1 MANTVQPKPL
11 ELQTSMEE
19 AVTSFEQYL
28 EPEEEK
34 LEEAQ
39 VESQADE
46 TVEEEVVE
54 EEEQEELQADEIEET
69 EETES
74 LDDEQD
80 ELEEVDEPQLYTVKV
95 NGEEVE
101 VTIDELQNS
110 YSRQKDYTRKTQ
122 ELAQQRKTVEEQQSE
137 VAKNEAIYK
146 ELLPKMEAAL
156 NEGLGEEPDWNALY
170 QADPIGYVRERDL
183 WNEKQQKLQAVQAE
197 QQRLQEEAQAK
208 QQEQIQNYMQY
219 GDKQLL
225 KIVPEWKDQS
235 IAQKEKLAIREHAI
249 NDLGFTAEEINQVY
263 DYRLLLGLRNSYL
276 QTKTQKAV
284 KKKPTQKASAR
295 NRVGKPGSV
304 TRKNNSTPLKRSKQ
318 RLAKTGKVHD
328 AAKVFEQLI

>member
-1 MANTVQPKPL
+1 MTNTAKPL
-11 ELQTSMEE
+11 DLQTNMDK
-19 AVTSFEQYL
+19 AVNSLEQFL
-28 EPEEEK
+28 DPQEDKP
-34 LEEAQ
+34 EEAQ
-39 VESQADE
+39 EELQADE

-95 NGEEVE
+95 NGEEVA

>member
-11 ELQTSMEE
+11 DLQTNMEE

-28 EPEEEK
+28 EPEEDNP
-34 LEEAQ
+34 EEAQ
-39 VESQADE
+39 VELQADE
-46 TVEEEVVE
+46 TVEEEIVE
-54 EEEQEELQADEIEET
+54 EEELLADDFEET
-69 EETES
+69 EETET

-80 ELEEVDEPQLYTVKV
+80 EIEEVSEPQLYAVKI
-95 NGEEVE
+95 NGEDVE
-101 VTIDELQNS
+101 VTIDELQSS
-110 YSRQKDYTRKTQ
+110 YSRQADYTRKTQ

-156 NEGLGEEPDWNALY
+156 SESLGDEPNWETLY
-170 QADPIGYVRERDL
+170 SNDPIGYVRERDL

-197 QQRLQEEAQAK
+197 QTRLQEEDQVK
-208 QQEQIQNYMQY
+208 QQEQIQKYMQY
-219 GDKQLL
+219 GEKQILNH
-225 KIVPEWKDQS
+225 VPEWKDNTIQ
-235 IAQKEKLAIREHAI
+235 QEEKLAIRDHAI

-263 DYRLLLGLRNSYL
+263 DYRLLMGLRNSWM
-276 QTKTQKAV
+276 QNKTQKAV

-295 NRVGKPGSV
+295 NRVAKPGSV
-304 TRKNNSTPLKRSKQ
+304 SRKKTSTPLKKSKA
-318 RLAKTGKVHD
+318 RLAKSGKVQD

>member
-11 ELQTSMEE
+11 DLQTNMEE

-28 EPEEEK
+28 EPEEDNP
-34 LEEAQ
+34 EEAQ
-39 VESQADE
+39 VESKADE
-46 TVEEEVVE
+46 TVEEEIVE
-54 EEEQEELQADEIEET
+54 EEELLADDFEET
-69 EETES
+69 EETET

-80 ELEEVDEPQLYTVKV
+80 EIEEVSEPQLYAVKI
-95 NGEEVE
+95 NGEDVE
-101 VTIDELQNS
+101 VTIDELQSS
-110 YSRQKDYTRKTQ
+110 YSRQADYTRKTQ

-156 NEGLGEEPDWNALY
+156 SESLGDEPNWETLY
-170 QADPIGYVRERDL
+170 SNDPIGYVRERDL

-197 QQRLQEEAQAK
+197 QARLQEEDQVK
-208 QQEQIQNYMQY
+208 KQEQIQKYMQY
-219 GDKQLL
+219 GEKQILNH
-225 KIVPEWKDQS
+225 VPEWKDKTIQ
-235 IAQKEKLAIREHAI
+235 QEEKLAIRDHAI

-263 DYRLLLGLRNSYL
+263 DYRLLMGLRNSWI
-276 QTKTQKAV
+276 QNKTQKAV

-295 NRVGKPGSV
+295 NRVAKPGSV
-304 TRKNNSTPLKRSKQ
+304 SRKKTSTPLKKSKA
-318 RLAKTGKVHD
+318 RLAKSGKVQD

>member
-11 ELQTSMEE
+11 DLQTNMEE

-28 EPEEEK
+28 EPEEDNP
-34 LEEAQ
+34 EEAQ
-39 VESQADE
+39 AELQADE
-46 TVEEEVVE
+46 TVEEEIVE
-54 EEEQEELQADEIEET
+54 EEELLADDFEET
-69 EETES
+69 EETET

-80 ELEEVDEPQLYTVKV
+80 EIEEVSEPQLYAVKI
-95 NGEEVE
+95 NGEDVE
-101 VTIDELQNS
+101 VTIDELQSS
-110 YSRQKDYTRKTQ
+110 YSRQADYTRKTQ

-156 NEGLGEEPDWNALY
+156 SESLGDEPNWETLY
-170 QADPIGYVRERDL
+170 SNDPIGYVRERDL

-197 QQRLQEEAQAK
+197 QTRLQEEDQVK
-208 QQEQIQNYMQY
+208 QQEQIQKYMQY
-219 GDKQLL
+219 GEKQILNH
-225 KIVPEWKDQS
+225 VPEWKDKTIQ
-235 IAQKEKLAIREHAI
+235 QEEKLAIRDHAI

-263 DYRLLLGLRNSYL
+263 DYRLLMGLRNSWM
-276 QTKTQKAV
+276 QNKTQKAV

-295 NRVGKPGSV
+295 NRVAKPGSV
-304 TRKNNSTPLKRSKQ
+304 SRKKTSTPLKKSKA
-318 RLAKTGKVHD
+318 RLAKSGKVQD

>member
-46 TVEEEVVE
+46 TVEEEIVE
-54 EEEQEELQADEIEET
+54 EEELQADDFEET
-69 EETES
+69 EETET

-80 ELEEVDEPQLYTVKV
+80 EIEEQNEPQLYSVKI
-95 NGEEVE
+95 NGEDVE
-101 VTIDELQNS
+101 VTIDELQSS
-110 YSRQKDYTRKTQ
+110 YSRQADYTRKTQ
-122 ELAQQRKTVEEQQSE
+122 ELAKKRLAVEEQQSE

-156 NEGLGEEPDWNALY
+156 SESLGTEPDWETLY
-170 QADPIGYVRERDL
+170 SNDPIGYVRERDL

-197 QQRLQEEAQAK
+197 QTRLQEEDQVK
-208 QQEQIQNYMQY
+208 QQEQIQKYMQY
-219 GDKQLL
+219 GEKQILNH
-225 KIVPEWKDQS
+225 VPEWKDKTIQ
-235 IAQKEKLAIREHAI
+235 QEEKLAIRDHAI

-263 DYRLLLGLRNSYL
+263 DYRLLLGLRNSWM

-295 NRVGKPGSV
+295 NRVAKPGSV
-304 TRKNNSTPLKRSKQ
+304 SRKKTSTPLKKSKA
-318 RLAKTGKVHD
+318 RLAKSGKVQD

>member
-1 MANTVQPKPL
+1 MTNTAKPL
-11 ELQTSMEE
+11 ELQTNMDE
-19 AVTSFEQYL
+19 AVSSLEQFL
-28 EPEEEK
+28 DPQEDKP
-34 LEEAQ
+34 EEAQ
-39 VESQADE
+39 EELQADE

-137 VAKNEAIYK
+137 VAKTEAIYK

-197 QQRLQEEAQAK
+197 KQRLQEEAQAK

>member
-46 TVEEEVVE
+46 TVEEEIVE
-54 EEEQEELQADEIEET
+54 EEELQADDFEET
-69 EETES
+69 EETET

-80 ELEEVDEPQLYTVKV
+80 EIEEQNEPQLYAVKI
-95 NGEEVE
+95 NGEDVE
-101 VTIDELQNS
+101 VTIDELQSS
-110 YSRQKDYTRKTQ
+110 YSRQADYTRKTQ

-156 NEGLGEEPDWNALY
+156 SESLGDEPNWETLY
-170 QADPIGYVRERDL
+170 SNDPIGYVRERDL

-197 QQRLQEEAQAK
+197 QTRLQEEDQVK
-208 QQEQIQNYMQY
+208 QQEQIQKYMQY
-219 GDKQLL
+219 GEKQILNH
-225 KIVPEWKDQS
+225 VPEWKDKTIQ
-235 IAQKEKLAIREHAI
+235 QEEKLAIRDHAI

-263 DYRLLLGLRNSYL
+263 DYRLLMGLRNSWM
-276 QTKTQKAV
+276 QNKTQKAV

-295 NRVGKPGSV
+295 NRVAKPGSV
-304 TRKNNSTPLKRSKQ
+304 SRKKTSTPLKKSKA
-318 RLAKTGKVHD
+318 RLAKSGKVQD

>member
-11 ELQTSMEE
+11 DLQTNMEE

-28 EPEEEK
+28 EPEEDNP
-34 LEEAQ
+34 EEAQ
-39 VESQADE
+39 VELQADE
-46 TVEEEVVE
+46 TVEEEIVE
-54 EEEQEELQADEIEET
+54 EEELLADDFEEIEET
-69 EETES
+69 ET

-80 ELEEVDEPQLYTVKV
+80 ETEEVSEPQLYAVKI
-95 NGEEVE
+95 NGEDVE
-101 VTIDELQNS
+101 VTIDELQSS
-110 YSRQKDYTRKTQ
+110 YSRQADYTRKTQ

-156 NEGLGEEPDWNALY
+156 SESLGDEPNWETLY
-170 QADPIGYVRERDL
+170 SNDPIGYVRERDL

-197 QQRLQEEAQAK
+197 QTRLQEEDQVK
-208 QQEQIQNYMQY
+208 QQEQIQKYMQY
-219 GDKQLL
+219 GEKQILNH
-225 KIVPEWKDQS
+225 VPEWKDNTIQ
-235 IAQKEKLAIREHAI
+235 QEEKLAIRDHAI

-263 DYRLLLGLRNSYL
+263 DYRLLMGLRNSWM
-276 QTKTQKAV
+276 QNKTQKAV

-295 NRVGKPGSV
+295 NRVAKPGSV
-304 TRKNNSTPLKRSKQ
+304 SRKKTSTPLKKSKA
-318 RLAKTGKVHD
+318 RLAKSGKVQD

>member
-46 TVEEEVVE
+46 TVEEEIVE
-54 EEEQEELQADEIEET
+54 EEELQADDFEET
-69 EETES
+69 EETET

-80 ELEEVDEPQLYTVKV
+80 EIEEQNEPQLYAVKV
-95 NGEEVE
+95 NGEDVE
-101 VTIDELQNS
+101 VTIDELQSS
-110 YSRQKDYTRKTQ
+110 YSRQADYTRKTQ

-156 NEGLGEEPDWNALY
+156 SESLGTEPDWETLY
-170 QADPIGYVRERDL
+170 SNDPIGYVRERDL

-197 QQRLQEEAQAK
+197 QTRLQEEDQVK
-208 QQEQIQNYMQY
+208 QQEQIQKYMQY
-219 GDKQLL
+219 GEKQILYH
-225 KIVPEWKDQS
+225 VPEWKDKTIQ
-235 IAQKEKLAIREHAI
+235 QEEKLAIRDHAI

-263 DYRLLLGLRNSYL
+263 DYRLLMGLRNSWM
-276 QTKTQKAV
+276 QNKTQKAV

-295 NRVGKPGSV
+295 NRVAKPGSV
-304 TRKNNSTPLKRSKQ
+304 SRKKTSTPLKKSKA
-318 RLAKTGKVHD
+318 RLAKSGKVQD

>member
-46 TVEEEVVE
+46 TVEEEIVE
-54 EEEQEELQADEIEET
+54 EEELQADDFEET
-69 EETES
+69 EETET

-80 ELEEVDEPQLYTVKV
+80 EIEEQNEPQLYAVKI
-95 NGEEVE
+95 NGEDVE
-101 VTIDELQNS
+101 VTIDELQSS
-110 YSRQKDYTRKTQ
+110 YSRQADYTRKTQ
-122 ELAQQRKTVEEQQSE
+122 ELAQQRKTIKEQQSE

-156 NEGLGEEPDWNALY
+156 SESLGDEPNWETLY
-170 QADPIGYVRERDL
+170 SNDPIGYVRERDL

-197 QQRLQEEAQAK
+197 QTRLQEEDQVK
-208 QQEQIQNYMQY
+208 QQEQIQKYMQY
-219 GDKQLL
+219 GEKQILNH
-225 KIVPEWKDQS
+225 VPEWKDKTIQ
-235 IAQKEKLAIREHAI
+235 QEEKLAIRDHAI

-263 DYRLLLGLRNSYL
+263 DYRLLMGLRNSWM
-276 QTKTQKAV
+276 QNKTQKAV

-295 NRVGKPGSV
+295 NRVAKPGSV
-304 TRKNNSTPLKRSKQ
+304 SRKKTSTPLKKSKA
-318 RLAKTGKVHD
+318 RLAKSGKVQD

>member
-46 TVEEEVVE
+46 TVEEEIVE
-54 EEEQEELQADEIEET
+54 EEELQADDFEET
-69 EETES
+69 EETET

-80 ELEEVDEPQLYTVKV
+80 EIEEQNEPQLYAVKV
-95 NGEEVE
+95 NGEDVE
-101 VTIDELQNS
+101 VTIDELQSS
-110 YSRQKDYTRKTQ
+110 YSRQADYTRKTQ
-122 ELAQQRKTVEEQQSE
+122 ELAQQRKTVEEQQGE

-156 NEGLGEEPDWNALY
+156 SESLGDEPNWETLY
-170 QADPIGYVRERDL
+170 SNDPIGYVRERDL

-197 QQRLQEEAQAK
+197 QTRLQEEDQVK
-208 QQEQIQNYMQY
+208 QQEQIQKYMQY
-219 GDKQLL
+219 GEKQILNH
-225 KIVPEWKDQS
+225 VPEWKDKTIQ
-235 IAQKEKLAIREHAI
+235 QEEKLAIRDHAI

-263 DYRLLLGLRNSYL
+263 DYRLLMGLRNSWM
-276 QTKTQKAV
+276 QNKTQKAV

-295 NRVGKPGSV
+295 NRVAKPGSV
-304 TRKNNSTPLKRSKQ
+304 SRKKISTPLKKSKA
-318 RLAKTGKVHD
+318 RLAKSGKVQD

>member
-1 MANTVQPKPL
+1 MTNTAKPL
-11 ELQTSMEE
+11 ELQTNMDE
-19 AVTSFEQYL
+19 AVSSLEQFL
-28 EPEEEK
+28 DPQEDKP
-34 LEEAQ
+34 EEAQ
-39 VESQADE
+39 EELQADE

-208 QQEQIQNYMQY
+208 QQEQIQNYMY
-219 GDKQLL
+219 GHTTLVQVTHHIIHLQEQ
-225 KIVPEWKDQS
+225 VP
-235 IAQKEKLAIREHAI
+235 KLH
-249 NDLGFTAEEINQVY
+249 L
-263 DYRLLLGLRNSYL
+263 
-276 QTKTQKAV
+276 
-284 KKKPTQKASAR
+284 
-295 NRVGKPGSV
+295 
-304 TRKNNSTPLKRSKQ
+304 
-318 RLAKTGKVHD
+318 
-328 AAKVFEQLI
+328 

>member
-46 TVEEEVVE
+46 TVEEEIVE
-54 EEEQEELQADEIEET
+54 EEELQADDFEET
-69 EETES
+69 EETET

-80 ELEEVDEPQLYTVKV
+80 EIEEQNEPQLYSVKI
-95 NGEEVE
+95 NGEDVE
-101 VTIDELQNS
+101 VTIDELQSS
-110 YSRQKDYTRKTQ
+110 YSRQADYTRKTQ
-122 ELAQQRKTVEEQQSE
+122 ELAKKRLAVEEQKSE

-156 NEGLGEEPDWNALY
+156 SESLGTEPDWETLY
-170 QADPIGYVRERDL
+170 SNDPIGYVRERDL

-197 QQRLQEEAQAK
+197 QTRLQEEEQVK
-208 QQEQIQNYMQY
+208 QQEQIQKYMQY
-219 GDKQLL
+219 GEKQILNH
-225 KIVPEWKDQS
+225 VPEWKDKTIQ
-235 IAQKEKLAIREHAI
+235 QEEKLAIRDHAI

-263 DYRLLLGLRNSYL
+263 DYRLLLGLRNSWM
-276 QTKTQKAV
+276 QNKTQKAV

-295 NRVGKPGSV
+295 NRVAKPGSV
-304 TRKNNSTPLKRSKQ
+304 SRKKTSTPLKKSKA
-318 RLAKTGKVHD
+318 RLAKSGKVQD

>member
-46 TVEEEVVE
+46 TVEEEIVE
-54 EEEQEELQADEIEET
+54 EEELQADDFEET
-69 EETES
+69 EETET

-80 ELEEVDEPQLYTVKV
+80 EIEEQNEPQLYAVKV
-95 NGEEVE
+95 NGEDVE
-101 VTIDELQNS
+101 VTIDELQSS
-110 YSRQKDYTRKTQ
+110 YSRQADYTRKTQ

-156 NEGLGEEPDWNALY
+156 SESLGTEPDWETLY
-170 QADPIGYVRERDL
+170 SNDPIGYVRERDL

-197 QQRLQEEAQAK
+197 QTRLQEEEQVK
-208 QQEQIQNYMQY
+208 QQEQIQKYMQY
-219 GDKQLL
+219 GEKQILNH
-225 KIVPEWKDQS
+225 VPEWKDKTIQ
-235 IAQKEKLAIREHAI
+235 QEEKLAIRDHAI

-263 DYRLLLGLRNSYL
+263 DYRLLLGLRNSWM
-276 QTKTQKAV
+276 QNKTQKAV

-295 NRVGKPGSV
+295 NRVAKPGSV
-304 TRKNNSTPLKRSKQ
+304 SRKKTSTPLKKSKA
-318 RLAKTGKVHD
+318 RLAKSGKVQD

>member
-11 ELQTSMEE
+11 DLQTNMEE

-28 EPEEEK
+28 EPEEDNP
-34 LEEAQ
+34 EEAQ
-39 VESQADE
+39 AELQADE
-46 TVEEEVVE
+46 TVEEEIVE
-54 EEEQEELQADEIEET
+54 EEELLADDFEET
-69 EETES
+69 EETET

-80 ELEEVDEPQLYTVKV
+80 EIEEVSEPQLYAVKI
-95 NGEEVE
+95 NGEDVE
-101 VTIDELQNS
+101 VTIDELQSS
-110 YSRQKDYTRKTQ
+110 YSRQADYTRKTQ

-156 NEGLGEEPDWNALY
+156 SESLGDEPNWETLY
-170 QADPIGYVRERDL
+170 SNDPIGYVRERDL

-197 QQRLQEEAQAK
+197 QTRLQEEDQVK
-208 QQEQIQNYMQY
+208 QQEQIQKYMQY
-219 GDKQLL
+219 GEKQILNH
-225 KIVPEWKDQS
+225 VPEWKDSTIQ
-235 IAQKEKLAIREHAI
+235 QEEKLAIRDHAI

-263 DYRLLLGLRNSYL
+263 DYRLLMGLRNSWM
-276 QTKTQKAV
+276 QNKTQKAV

-295 NRVGKPGSV
+295 NRVAKPGSV
-304 TRKNNSTPLKRSKQ
+304 SRKKTSTPLKKSKA
-318 RLAKTGKVHD
+318 RLAKSGKVQD

>member
-46 TVEEEVVE
+46 TVEEEIVE
-54 EEEQEELQADEIEET
+54 EEELQADDFEET
-69 EETES
+69 EETET

-80 ELEEVDEPQLYTVKV
+80 EIEEQNEPQLYAVKI
-95 NGEEVE
+95 NGEDVE
-101 VTIDELQNS
+101 VTIDELQSS
-110 YSRQKDYTRKTQ
+110 YSRQADYTRKTQ

-156 NEGLGEEPDWNALY
+156 SESLGTEPDWETLY
-170 QADPIGYVRERDL
+170 SNDPIGYVRERDL

-197 QQRLQEEAQAK
+197 QTRLQEEDQVK
-208 QQEQIQNYMQY
+208 QQEQIQKYMQY
-219 GDKQLL
+219 GEKQILNH
-225 KIVPEWKDQS
+225 VPEWKDKTIQ
-235 IAQKEKLAIREHAI
+235 QEEKLAIRDHAI

-263 DYRLLLGLRNSYL
+263 DYRLLMGLRNSWM
-276 QTKTQKAV
+276 QNKTQKAV

-295 NRVGKPGSV
+295 NRVAKPGSV
-304 TRKNNSTPLKRSKQ
+304 SRKKTSTPLKKSKA
-318 RLAKTGKVHD
+318 RLAKSGKVQD

>member
-1 MANTVQPKPL
+1 MTNTAKPL
-11 ELQTSMEE
+11 ELQTNMDE
-19 AVTSFEQYL
+19 AVSSLEQFL
-28 EPEEEK
+28 DPQEDKP
-34 LEEAQ
+34 EEAQ
-39 VESQADE
+39 EELQADE

-122 ELAQQRKTVEEQQSE
+122 ELAQQRKAVEEQQSE

>member
-46 TVEEEVVE
+46 TVEEEIVE
-54 EEEQEELQADEIEET
+54 EEELQADDFEET
-69 EETES
+69 EETET

-80 ELEEVDEPQLYTVKV
+80 EIEEQNEPQLYAVKV
-95 NGEEVE
+95 NGEDVE
-101 VTIDELQNS
+101 VTIDELQSS
-110 YSRQKDYTRKTQ
+110 YSRQADYTRKTQ

-156 NEGLGEEPDWNALY
+156 SESLGDEPDWETLY
-170 QADPIGYVRERDL
+170 SNDPIGYVRERDL

-197 QQRLQEEAQAK
+197 QTRLQEEDQVK
-208 QQEQIQNYMQY
+208 QQEQIQKYMQY
-219 GDKQLL
+219 GEKQILNH
-225 KIVPEWKDQS
+225 VPEWKDKTIQ
-235 IAQKEKLAIREHAI
+235 QEEKLAIRDHAI

-263 DYRLLLGLRNSYL
+263 DYRLLMGLRNSWM
-276 QTKTQKAV
+276 QNKTQKAV

-295 NRVGKPGSV
+295 NRVAKPGSV
-304 TRKNNSTPLKRSKQ
+304 SRKKTSTPLKKSKA
-318 RLAKTGKVHD
+318 RLAKSGKVQD

>member
-46 TVEEEVVE
+46 TVEEEIVE
-54 EEEQEELQADEIEET
+54 EEELQADDFEET
-69 EETES
+69 EETET

-80 ELEEVDEPQLYTVKV
+80 EIEEQNEPQLYAVKI
-95 NGEEVE
+95 NGEDVE
-101 VTIDELQNS
+101 VTIDELQSS
-110 YSRQKDYTRKTQ
+110 YSRQADYTRKTQ

-156 NEGLGEEPDWNALY
+156 SESLGDEPNWETLY
-170 QADPIGYVRERDL
+170 SNDPIGYVRERDL

-197 QQRLQEEAQAK
+197 QTRLQEEDQVK
-208 QQEQIQNYMQY
+208 QQEQIQKYMQY
-219 GDKQLL
+219 GEKQILNH
-225 KIVPEWKDQS
+225 VPEWKDNTIQ
-235 IAQKEKLAIREHAI
+235 QEEKLAIRDHAI

-263 DYRLLLGLRNSYL
+263 DYRLLMGLRNSWM
-276 QTKTQKAV
+276 QNKTQKAV

-295 NRVGKPGSV
+295 NRVAKPGSV
-304 TRKNNSTPLKRSKQ
+304 SRKKTSTPLKKSKA
-318 RLAKTGKVHD
+318 RLAKSGKVQD

>member
-46 TVEEEVVE
+46 TVEEEIVE
-54 EEEQEELQADEIEET
+54 EEELQADDFEET
-69 EETES
+69 EETET

-80 ELEEVDEPQLYTVKV
+80 EIEEQNEPQLYAVKV
-95 NGEEVE
+95 NGEDVE
-101 VTIDELQNS
+101 VTIDELQSS
-110 YSRQKDYTRKTQ
+110 YSRQADYTRKTQ

-156 NEGLGEEPDWNALY
+156 SESLGTEPDWETLY
-170 QADPIGYVRERDL
+170 SNDPIGYVRERDL

-197 QQRLQEEAQAK
+197 QTRLQEEEQVK
-208 QQEQIQNYMQY
+208 QQEQIQKYMQY
-219 GDKQLL
+219 GEKQILNH
-225 KIVPEWKDQS
+225 VPEWKDKTIQ
-235 IAQKEKLAIREHAI
+235 QEEKLAIRDHAI

-263 DYRLLLGLRNSYL
+263 DYRLLMGLRNSWM
-276 QTKTQKAV
+276 QNKTQKAV

-295 NRVGKPGSV
+295 NRVAKPGSV
-304 TRKNNSTPLKRSKQ
+304 SRKKTSTPLKKSKA
-318 RLAKTGKVHD
+318 RLAKSGKVQD

>member
-46 TVEEEVVE
+46 TVEEEIVE
-54 EEEQEELQADEIEET
+54 EEELQADDFEET
-69 EETES
+69 EETET

-80 ELEEVDEPQLYTVKV
+80 EIEEQNEPQLYAVKV
-95 NGEEVE
+95 NGEDVE
-101 VTIDELQNS
+101 VTIDELQSS
-110 YSRQKDYTRKTQ
+110 YSRQADYTRKTQ

-156 NEGLGEEPDWNALY
+156 SESLGTEPDWETLY
-170 QADPIGYVRERDL
+170 SNDPIGYVRERDL

-197 QQRLQEEAQAK
+197 QTRLQEEDQVK
-208 QQEQIQNYMQY
+208 QQEQIQKYMQY
-219 GDKQLL
+219 GEKQILNH
-225 KIVPEWKDQS
+225 VPEWKDKTIQ
-235 IAQKEKLAIREHAI
+235 QEEKLAIRDHAI

-263 DYRLLLGLRNSYL
+263 DYRLLLGLRNSWM
-276 QTKTQKAV
+276 QNKTQKAV

-295 NRVGKPGSV
+295 NRVAKPGSV
-304 TRKNNSTPLKRSKQ
+304 SRKKTSTPLKKSKA
-318 RLAKTGKVHD
+318 RLAKSGKVQD

>member
-1 MANTVQPKPL
+1 MTNTAKPL
-11 ELQTSMEE
+11 ELQTNMDE
-19 AVTSFEQYL
+19 AVSSIEQFL
-28 EPEEEK
+28 DPQEDKP
-34 LEEAQ
+34 EEAQ
-39 VESQADE
+39 EELQADE

-95 NGEEVE
+95 NGEEVA

-156 NEGLGEEPDWNALY
+156 SESLGDEPNWETLY
-170 QADPIGYVRERDL
+170 SNDPIGYVRERDL

-197 QQRLQEEAQAK
+197 QTRLQEEDQVK
-208 QQEQIQNYMQY
+208 QQEQIQKYMQY
-219 GDKQLL
+219 GEKQILNH
-225 KIVPEWKDQS
+225 VPEWKDNTIQ
-235 IAQKEKLAIREHAI
+235 QEEKLAIRDHAI

-263 DYRLLLGLRNSYL
+263 DYRLLMGLRNSWM
-276 QTKTQKAV
+276 QNKTQKAV

-295 NRVGKPGSV
+295 NRVAKPGSV
-304 TRKNNSTPLKRSKQ
+304 SRKKTSTPLKKSKA
-318 RLAKTGKVHD
+318 RLAKSGKVQD

>member
-1 MANTVQPKPL
+1 MTNTAKPL
-11 ELQTSMEE
+11 ELQTNMDE
-19 AVTSFEQYL
+19 AVSSLEQFL
-28 EPEEEK
+28 DPQEDKP
-34 LEEAQ
+34 EEAQ
-39 VESQADE
+39 EELQADE

-276 QTKTQKAV
+276 QSKTQKAV

>member
-46 TVEEEVVE
+46 TVEEEIVE
-54 EEEQEELQADEIEET
+54 EEELQADDFEET
-69 EETES
+69 EETET

-80 ELEEVDEPQLYTVKV
+80 EIEEQNEPQLYAVKV
-95 NGEEVE
+95 NGEDVE
-101 VTIDELQNS
+101 VTIDELQSS
-110 YSRQKDYTRKTQ
+110 YSRQADYTRKTQ

-263 DYRLLLGLRNSYL
+263 DYRLLMGLRNSWM
-276 QTKTQKAV
+276 QNKTQKAV

-295 NRVGKPGSV
+295 NRVAKPGSV
-304 TRKNNSTPLKRSKQ
+304 SRKKTSTPLKKSKA
-318 RLAKTGKVHD
+318 RLAKSGKVQD

>member
-1 MANTVQPKPL
+1 MTNTAKPL
-11 ELQTSMEE
+11 ELQTNMDE
-19 AVTSFEQYL
+19 AVSSLEQFL
-28 EPEEEK
+28 DPQEDKP
-34 LEEAQ
+34 EEAQ
-39 VESQADE
+39 EELQADE

-146 ELLPKMEAAL
+146 ELLPKMEVAL

-197 QQRLQEEAQAK
+197 QTRLQEEDQVK
-208 QQEQIQNYMQY
+208 QQEQIQKYMQY
-219 GDKQLL
+219 GEKQILNH
-225 KIVPEWKDQS
+225 VPEWKDKTIQ
-235 IAQKEKLAIREHAI
+235 QEEKLAIRDHAI

>member
-46 TVEEEVVE
+46 TVEEEIVE
-54 EEEQEELQADEIEET
+54 EEELQADDFEET
-69 EETES
+69 EETET

-80 ELEEVDEPQLYTVKV
+80 EIEEQNEPQLYAVKI
-95 NGEEVE
+95 NGEDVE
-101 VTIDELQNS
+101 VTIDELQSS
-110 YSRQKDYTRKTQ
+110 YSRQADYTRKTQ
-122 ELAQQRKTVEEQQSE
+122 DLAQQRKTVEEQQSE

-156 NEGLGEEPDWNALY
+156 SESLGDEPNWETLY
-170 QADPIGYVRERDL
+170 SNDPIGYVRERDL

-235 IAQKEKLAIREHAI
+235 IAQKEKLAIRDHAI

-263 DYRLLLGLRNSYL
+263 DYRLLMGLRNSWM
-276 QTKTQKAV
+276 QNKTQKAV

-295 NRVGKPGSV
+295 NRVAKPGSV
-304 TRKNNSTPLKRSKQ
+304 SRKKTSTPLKKSKA
-318 RLAKTGKVHD
+318 RLAKSGKVQD